1 MKNKLIIY
9 YAIILLALTIV
20 NQMFTSYN
28 YSYYVDEAALIT
40 LQQASLAKIIFLCFD
55 GLNDLLFGYL
65 SDKFSFKKGKRKTWL
80 IFGLPLLSASFL
92 FTFAIDAEMN
102 FSTFQF
108 FLYYIFITIMFDNFS
123 SLMYVNYNALFPL
136 LFQTNDERT
145 KASSLK
151 HLLEII
157 GAGIVLLTAPILKE
171 RIGYLN
177 TCLIYVLLMIFLMSI
192 SLMHINE
199 PDSFSSEPVKE
210 EKFTFK
216 NTWQAVF
223 QNKAFIW
230 YLISTASFL
239 TILGTLITILP
250 FLIKYTMKIS
260 GIQQTIITA
269 LAFIVVVFSLK
280 GWTKLIK
287 KKGHRYAYQWS
298 FYLLPLVIFVLSCS
312 FNFWSTL
319 IAVIVCAP
327 FIGGLLI
334 TPDLMMADII
344 DEDFRKHHV
353 RREAALMSISSFV
366 RRLALIV
373 AAVILMLVSSFGG
386 YQDGS
391 NPGANPEV
399 TFRII
404 SMVFLPLV
412 ALIGTIAAKIYLKLS
427 AAQN

>member
-1 MKNKLIIY
+1 MKNKLTIY
-9 YAIILLALTIV
+9 YAVILLALTLV

-55 GLNDLLFGYL
+55 GVNDLLFGYL

-92 FTFAIDAEMN
+92 FTFAIDAETS

-108 FLYYIFITIMFDNFS
+108 FIYYIFITIMFDNFS

-136 LFQTNDERT
+136 LFQSNDERT

-151 HLLEII
+151 HLFEIV
-157 GAGIVLLTAPILKE
+157 GAGVVLLTAPILKE
-171 RIGYLN
+171 KLGYLN
-177 TCLIYVLLMIFLMSI
+177 TCLIYVVLMIILMTV
-192 SLMHINE
+192 SLMNINE
-199 PDSFSSEPVKE
+199 PNRFLSDDIKE

-216 NTWQAVF
+216 NTWNAVF

-250 FLIKYTMKIS
+250 FLIKYTMKITS
-260 GIQQTIITA
+260 IEQTIITA
-269 LAFIVVVFSLK
+269 IAFIVVIFSLK
-280 GWTKLIK
+280 GWTRVIK

-298 FYLLPLVIFVLSCS
+298 FTLLPLVIFVLSCS
-312 FNFWSTL
+312 FNFWTTL
-319 IAVIVCAP
+319 LSVIICAP

-344 DEDFRKHHV
+344 DADFHKYHV
-353 RREAALMSISSFV
+353 RREAAMMSISSFV
-366 RRLALIV
+366 RRIALIV
-373 AAVILMLVSSFGG
+373 AAVLLMLVSSFGG
-386 YQDGS
+386 YQDGANPGS
-391 NPGANPEV
+391 NPEI

-404 SMVFLPLV
+404 TMVFLPLV
-412 ALIGTIAAKIYLKLS
+412 AIIGTVASRIYLKLS